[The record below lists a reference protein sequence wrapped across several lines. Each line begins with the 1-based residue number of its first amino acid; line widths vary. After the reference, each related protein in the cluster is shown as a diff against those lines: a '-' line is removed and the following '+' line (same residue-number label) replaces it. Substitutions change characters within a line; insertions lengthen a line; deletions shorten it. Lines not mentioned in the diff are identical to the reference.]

1 MRVFE
6 VHRTAAAKPETVF
19 DVFTDHR
26 GYANLVGMIKSSE
39 LEQEG
44 DPAPNGL
51 GAIRV
56 IRLPGATVREQVTEF
71 DRPAQYS
78 YRMLRGAAPLRDF
91 VATVTLRPNDEGGT
105 EVTYLVTEDPSVH
118 LVEPVI
124 NEVVKKSIVYFT
136 DAAVAKAAELTAHE
150 PPRAPEPPTG
160 S

>member
-1 MRVFE
+1 MSKFE
-6 VHRTAAAKPETVF
+6 VHRTVTAKPETVF

-26 GYANLVGMIKSSE
+26 GYANLVGLIKSSE

-44 DPAPNGL
+44 EPAPNGL

-71 DRPAQYS
+71 GRPGRYS
-78 YRMLRGAAPLRDF
+78 YRMLSGAPLHNF
-91 VATVTLRPNDEGGT
+91 VATVTFRPNDEGGT
-105 EVTYLVTEDPSVH
+105 DVTYLVSEDPSVRI
-118 LVEPVI
+118 VKPVI
-124 NEVVKKSIVYFT
+124 DKVVKKSFVMFT

-150 PPRAPEPPTG
+150 PPDDPESPRG

>member
-1 MRVFE
+1 MSEFE

-44 DPAPNGL
+44 QPAPNGL

-71 DRPAQYS
+71 DRPTQYS
-78 YRMLRGAAPLRDF
+78 YRMLSGA
-91 VATVTLRPNDEGGT
+91 
-105 EVTYLVTEDPSVH
+105 PSTTSSPPSPSARTAKGA
-118 LVEPVI
+118 LTWPIWCPRTRRFTWPSRSSTSGE
-124 NEVVKKSIVYFT
+124 KSIVLFT
-136 DAAVAKAAELTAHE
+136 DAAVSYDGLDRQM
-150 PPRAPEPPTG
+150 PVRWRAPG
-160 S
+160 VH

>member
-1 MRVFE
+1 MSVFE
-6 VHRTAAAKPETVF
+6 VHRTVAAKPETVF

-26 GYANLVGMIKSSE
+26 GYAKLVGMIKSSE

-44 DPAPNGL
+44 EPAPNGV

-78 YRMLRGAAPLRDF
+78 YRMLSGAPLHDF
-91 VATVTLRPNDEGGT
+91 VATVTFRPNGEGGT
-105 EVTYLVTEDPSVH
+105 DVAYLVSEDPSVH
-118 LVEPVI
+118 VVKPVI
-124 NEVVKKSIVYFT
+124 DEVVKKSIVLFT
-136 DAAVAKAAELTAHE
+136 DAAVAKAAEITAHE
-150 PPRAPEPPTG
+150 PPREPEPPRG

>member
-1 MRVFE
+1 MSEFE

-26 GYANLVGMIKSSE
+26 GYADLVGMIKSSE

-44 DPAPNGL
+44 QPAPNGL

-71 DRPAQYS
+71 DRPTQYS
-78 YRMLRGAAPLRDF
+78 YRMLSGAPLHDF
-91 VATVTLRPNDEGGT
+91 IATVTFRPNSEGGT
-105 EVTYLVTEDPSVH
+105 DVDYLVSEDPSIHVAK
-118 LVEPVI
+118 PVI
-124 NEVVKKSIVYFT
+124 NEVVKKSIVLFT

-150 PPRAPEPPTG
+150 PPHVAESPDG
-160 S
+160 G